1 VTVRVVTPCRLTAK
15 QLAELKG
22 DRRLSVCLPALNE
35 ETTVGRI
42 AGAIRGALMLP
53 AAGLID
59 ELIVMDDGSVDATA
73 RVAEAAGATV
83 VKVSDVLPE
92 RPSGRGKGNV
102 LWRSIAAST
111 GDIVVWC
118 DADLTSFTPA
128 YVIRLVAPFLE
139 TPNDT
144 HPPVQLVK
152 GFYERPQDGSGGGGG
167 RTTELVARPLLSMF
181 FADLAT
187 VRQPLGGEY
196 AITRS
201 LAEQL
206 PFVEGY
212 GVEVGLLIDTL
223 RLVGL
228 DAIAQVD
235 LGVRTHRHQPLSR
248 LAAQAAEITAL
259 ILQRAGIELPNPLPP
274 LVGSSGIKRPIAV
287 TEQPPLR
294 DTGQTTEVR

>member
-1 VTVRVVTPCRLTAK
+1 VRVLPPCQLTAK

-22 DRRLSVCLPALNE
+22 HRRISVCLPALNE

-73 RVAEAAGATV
+73 RVAETAGATV
-83 VKVSDVLPE
+83 VKVSDVLPDL
-92 RPSGRGKGNV
+92 PAGRGKGNV
-102 LWRSIAAST
+102 LWRSIAASS

-118 DADLTSFTPA
+118 DADLTSFTPS
-128 YVIRLVAPFLE
+128 YVIRLVAPFLDA
-139 TPNDT
+139 TTD

-152 GFYERPQDGSGGGGG
+152 GFYERPQDGSGAGGG

-181 FADLAT
+181 FAELAT
-187 VRQPLGGEY
+187 IRQPLGGEY
-196 AITRS
+196 AISRS

-228 DAIAQVD
+228 DAITQVD

-259 ILQRAGIELPNPLPP
+259 ILQRVGIDLPDPLPP
-274 LVGSSGIKRPIAV
+274 LVGPSGIKRPIAV
-287 TEQPPLR
+287 THQPPLR
-294 DTGQTTEVR
+294 SLQRPTD